1 MTRLRL
7 LGTLALITLI
17 AAPALAQVPYS
28 RLLNADDEPEAWLMY
43 SGNYRSERFSRLDQ
57 ITKENV
63 SGLRPA
69 WIYQTGT
76 IGRVE
81 VTPLVA
87 DGVMYIA
94 EPPSTIVALDA
105 HTGRRLWRYDP
116 IIPEETL
123 NIGFPRTN
131 RGIAILGDTVFFG
144 TLDAQLIALDRTHGD
159 VRWKVPIADNAVGY
173 AVTAAPLAV
182 DGKVIVG
189 ISGGEA
195 GVRGFL
201 DAYDAETG
209 ERVWRWWSVPAEG
222 EPGNDTW
229 GGDSWK
235 TGGGATWLTGSY
247 DPELGLLYWPTGNP
261 APDWNG
267 DSRPGDNLY
276 TDSLVAL
283 DVNTGEMRWYFQYT
297 PHDVHDWDA
306 NQIPVLV
313 DAEWDGTMRKLVIL
327 ANRNAFYY
335 VLDRETGQFLRATQY
350 ATQTW
355 AERIDENGRPVRI
368 PGTSP
373 SEEGT
378 LVWPSLAGS
387 TNWYSPAYDPDRMS
401 LFVPTRE
408 MSSIYFKSEAEYE
421 PGTAFVGGGER
432 RPDSDETYGAVRALD
447 ALTGEL
453 KWEFKQLTPAVSGV
467 LATAGGLVISGTQE
481 GNVFAVDSDTGEPL
495 WDFYV
500 GGGIRAAPMS
510 FALDGQQYI
519 SVAAGQSIFTFALSP
534 GADAGGN
541 DASGNDAS
549 GNDASGNDAS
559 GNDASGNDASGN
571 DD

>member
-1 MTRLRL
+1 MTFRRLPAI
-7 LGTLALITLI
+7 LALIALTAP
-17 AAPALAQVPYS
+17 AAPAQVSYS
-28 RLLNADDEPEAWLMY
+28 RLEGASEEPDVWLTY
-43 SGNYRSERFSRLDQ
+43 SGNYRSERFTRLDQ
-57 ITKENV
+57 ITPENV
-63 SGLRPA
+63 SRLRPA

-81 VTPLVA
+81 VTPLVV

-94 EPPSTIVALDA
+94 EPPSTIAALDA
-105 HTGRRLWRYDP
+105 TTGRRLWRYDP
-116 IIPEETL
+116 VIPDETL

-131 RGIAILGDTVFFG
+131 RGVAILGDTLFFG
-144 TLDAQLIALDRTHGD
+144 TLDAQLIALDRTQVD
-159 VRWKVPIADNAVGY
+159 VRWKTQIADNAVGY

-182 DGKVIVG
+182 DGKIIVG

-209 ERVWRWWSVPAEG
+209 ERAWRWWSVPAEG

-235 TGGGATWLTGSY
+235 TGGGATWLTGSF
-247 DPELGLLYWPTGNP
+247 DPELGLLYWPVGNP

-283 DVNTGEMRWYFQYT
+283 DVNTGELRWHFQFT

-313 DAEWDGTMRKLVIL
+313 DAEWEGSMRKLVIL

-368 PGTSP
+368 PDKEP

-378 LVWPSLAGS
+378 LVWPSLAGA
-387 TNWYSPAYDPDRMS
+387 TNWYSPAYDPDRQS

-408 MSSIYFKSEAEYE
+408 MSSIYFKSEAEYV
-421 PGTAFVGGGER
+421 PGTPFLGGGER
-432 RPDSDETYGAVRALD
+432 RPDADETYGAVRALD

-453 KWEFKQLTPAVSGV
+453 KWEFRQLNPAVSGV
-467 LATAGGLVISGTQE
+467 LATASGVVVSGTQE
-481 GNVFAVDSDTGEPL
+481 GNVFALDADSGEAL

-510 FALDGQQYI
+510 FALNGQQFI
-519 SVAAGQSIFTFALSP
+519 SVAAGQSIFTFALAP
-534 GADAGGN
+534 DAGGEN
-541 DASGNDAS
+541 AGSE
-549 GNDASGNDAS
+549 
-559 GNDASGNDASGN
+559 
-571 DD
+571 DDGSEKD

>member
-1 MTRLRL
+1 MNRLRL
-7 LGTLALITLI
+7 PGAVALITLL
-17 AAPALAQVPYS
+17 AVPALGQVSYS
-28 RLLNADDEPEAWLMY
+28 RIENAADEPEVWLTY
-43 SGNYRSERFSRLDQ
+43 SGNYRSERFSGLDQ
-57 ITKENV
+57 INKENV

-76 IGRVE
+76 TGRVE

-94 EPPSTIVALDA
+94 EPPSTIAALDA
-105 HTGRRLWRYDP
+105 YTGRRLWRYDP
-116 IIPEETL
+116 IVPDETL

-131 RGIAILGDTVFFG
+131 RGIAILGDTIFFG
-144 TLDAQLIALDRTHGD
+144 TLDARLIALDRTQGD
-159 VRWKVPIADNAVGY
+159 VRWITQIADNAVGY

-209 ERVWRWWSVPAEG
+209 ERVWRWWSIPAEG

-235 TGGGATWLTGSY
+235 TGGGATWLTGSF

-283 DVNTGEMRWYFQYT
+283 DVNTGEMKWYFQYT

-313 DAEWDGTMRKLVIL
+313 DAEWEGTMRKLVIH

-368 PGTSP
+368 PNTSP

-378 LVWPSLAGS
+378 LVWPSLAGA
-387 TNWYSPAYDPDRMS
+387 TNWYSPAYDPGRMT

-421 PGTAFVGGGER
+421 PGTPFLGGGER
-432 RPDSDETYGAVRALD
+432 RPDADETFGGIRALD
-447 ALTGEL
+447 GLTGEL
-453 KWEFKQLTPAVSGV
+453 KWEFRKLNPAVSGV
-467 LATAGGLVISGTQE
+467 LATAGGVVISGTQE
-481 GNVFAVDSDTGEPL
+481 GNVFALDADTGEAL
-495 WDFYV
+495 WDFHV

-510 FALDGQQYI
+510 FALEGTQYI
-519 SVAAGQSIFTFALSP
+519 SVAAGQSIFTFALPP
-534 GADAGGN
+534 GADGGN
-541 DASGNDAS
+541 DD
-549 GNDASGNDAS
+549 
-559 GNDASGNDASGN
+559 
-571 DD
+571 

>member
-17 AAPALAQVPYS
+17 AAPALAQVSYS
-28 RLLNADDEPEAWLMY
+28 RLMNAADEPDAWLMY

-57 ITKENV
+57 ITRENV

-81 VTPLVA
+81 VTPLVV

-94 EPPSTIVALDA
+94 EPPSTIAALDA

-421 PGTAFVGGGER
+421 PGTSFVGGGER

-519 SVAAGQSIFTFALSP
+519 SVAAGQSIFTFALAP

-541 DASGNDAS
+541 DD
-549 GNDASGNDAS
+549 
-559 GNDASGNDASGN
+559 
-571 DD
+571 